1 MPEQLKMRSIT
12 EHRAEDTILK
22 LTDIFIND
30 ANIQFAFIFGSYII
44 RRYKRGKSDLDI
56 AIFFK
61 NPPEGL
67 DLLYFINKL
76 SDLSGKEIDLVV
88 LNKASAFLRHQ
99 VMKYGIP
106 LVIKKQV
113 LYRRFRERTISDYSE
128 YKFVSGLD
136 DYDR

>member
-12 EHRAEDTILK
+12 EHRAEDIIRK
-22 LTDIFIND
+22 LTDFFIND
-30 ANIQFAFIFGSYII
+30 ANIQFAFIFGSYA
-44 RRYKRGKSDLDI
+44 RRNQRKKGDLDV

-76 SDLSGKEIDLVV
+76 SDLSGKEVDLVV

-106 LVIKKQV
+106 LVIKEQV
-113 LYRRFRERTISDYSE
+113 LYRRFRERTISDYNE
-128 YKFVSGLD
+128 YKFVSGLN